1 MTVKPRPELLPFFQ
15 SVKWCVGGSDGDRS
29 RVLELFIPRRVAVPD
44 FRIGPFITP
53 RWPSR
58 RDVAARPRYRSR
70 VRKLSPDQE
79 VSIRALGTTKSLRAL
94 AAEFGVSHETIRA
107 VLRQAPAA

>member
-1 MTVKPRPELLPFFQ
+1 M
-15 SVKWCVGGSDGDRS
+15 
-29 RVLELFIPRRVAVPD
+29 LELFIPRRVAVPD

-53 RWPSR
+53 RWTSR
-58 RDVAARPRYRSR
+58 RDVAARPRYRAR
-70 VRKLSPDQE
+70 TRKLTLKQE
-79 VSIRALGTTKSLRAL
+79 SRIRALTVTKSLRAL